1 MIILYSAELLDS
13 IKKCEAFLKLLG
25 VTNQDNIRLKWVAN
39 NQGDS
44 YMYLIL
50 NDVGLL
56 SENER
61 YDLEVPIL
69 IRECDVDANV
79 DVYVDY
85 QYFKALIQSQFIS
98 AKKGIDIV
106 ILEYYPELGSIVL
119 QNQIGGIFEIK
130 VNEET
135 IEPSH
140 DFLDYNAY
148 IKSTEP
154 NFSLNSHQVL
164 DIFNLLYAHK
174 ENKETYRPAMCN
186 YYIKVVDKQ
195 AVEAVTTDGY
205 SLGILKLNGAHYP
218 LTPPFDPEGYILPPV
233 FIDLAQKLKT
243 GMSVFA
249 HREPGENSKYYD
261 SVIAVNN
268 SYILSTQTRVLRE
281 FPTYDAIVPPPETKP
296 YHWTIALEALGNILQ
311 VIKAFKNK
319 ERANYSRQLKLT
331 FNESTELEIT
341 ALSDGWIRPQGDDEA
356 ELKWN
361 FKQGMEFNCPGFTI
375 GILLTQLE
383 TLYNEFSKIDKTGII
398 QIYFDESNQKSIIA
412 ALDGYE
418 NYLEADFMDLFM
430 PVRL

>member
-13 IKKCEAFLKLLG
+13 VKKCEAFLKLLG
-25 VTNQDNIRLKWVAN
+25 INHQDNIRLKWVAS

-50 NDVGLL
+50 NQTGLL
-56 SENER
+56 STNER
-61 YDLEVPIL
+61 YDLQVPIL

-85 QYFKALIQSQFIS
+85 QYFKALVQSQFAS

-106 ILEYYPELGSIVL
+106 SLEYYQELASIVF
-119 QNQIGGIFEIK
+119 QSESGGVFEIK

-164 DIFNLLYAHK
+164 DIFKLLYTHRA
-174 ENKETYRPAMCN
+174 NKETYRPAMCN
-186 YYIKVVDKQ
+186 YYIKVIDKQ
-195 AVEAVTTDGY
+195 AVEAATTDGY

-218 LTPPFDPEGYILPPV
+218 LTPPFDPEGYILPPL

-243 GMSVFA
+243 GINVFT
-249 HREPGENSKYYD
+249 HRDPDEDSKSYD
-261 SVIAVNN
+261 SIITVNN
-268 SYILSTQTRVLRE
+268 SYILSTQTRVRRE

-296 YHWTIALEALGNILQ
+296 YHWTIALESLGNIVQ
-311 VIKAFKNK
+311 VIKTFKNK
-319 ERANYSRQLKLT
+319 ERANYSRQLKLM
-331 FNESTELEIT
+331 FKESPELEIY

-375 GILLTQLE
+375 GLMLEQLE

-398 QIYFDESNQKSIIA
+398 QIYFDESNLRSIIA
-412 ALDGYE
+412 VLDGYE

>member
-61 YDLEVPIL
+61 YDLQVPIP

-85 QYFKALIQSQFIS
+85 QYFKALVQSQFAS

-106 ILEYYPELGSIVL
+106 SLEYYQELASIVF
-119 QNQIGGIFEIK
+119 QSESGGVFEIK

-164 DIFNLLYAHK
+164 DIFKLLYTHRA
-174 ENKETYRPAMCN
+174 NKETYRPAMCN
-186 YYIKVVDKQ
+186 YYIKVIDKQ
-195 AVEAVTTDGY
+195 AVEAATTDGY

-218 LTPPFDPEGYILPPV
+218 LTPPFDPEGYILPPL

-243 GMSVFA
+243 GINVFA
-249 HREPGENSKYYD
+249 HRETGESNKYYD
-261 SVIAVNN
+261 SIITVNN
-268 SYILSTQTRVLRE
+268 SYILSTQTRIARE
-281 FPTYDAIVPPPETKP
+281 FPAYNTIVPPPETKP
-296 YHWTIALEALGNILQ
+296 YHWTIALESLGNIVQ
-311 VIKAFKNK
+311 VIKTFKNK
-319 ERANYSRQLKLT
+319 ERANYSRQLKLM
-331 FNESTELEIT
+331 FKESPELEIY
-341 ALSDGWIRPQGDDEA
+341 ALSDGWIRPQGDDKA

-375 GILLTQLE
+375 GLMLEQLE

-412 ALDGYE
+412 VLDGYE
-418 NYLEADFMDLFM
+418 SYLEADFMDLFM